1 MHNIGFEKVS
11 EGEDEYTPSAMGV
24 YIAIGHA
31 LGSANYRGLIVKI
44 ILFGGTDYPANT
56 NRMATLIEATAAGNS
71 SITYDTTTGKI
82 TYSSSFAHSMDVY
95 KMGVR

>member
-1 MHNIGFEKVS
+1 
-11 EGEDEYTPSAMGV
+11 MGV

-44 ILFGGTDYPANT
+44 ILFGGTAYPVNT

-82 TYSSSFAHSMDVY
+82 TYTSSFAHVMDVY